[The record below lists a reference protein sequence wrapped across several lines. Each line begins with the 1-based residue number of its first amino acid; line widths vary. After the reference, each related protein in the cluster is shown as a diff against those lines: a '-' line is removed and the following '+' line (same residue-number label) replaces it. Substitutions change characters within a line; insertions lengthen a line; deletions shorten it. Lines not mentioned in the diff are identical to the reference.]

1 MSLSALVDAC
11 RELATEYKADP
22 RNKIFVSEEMLIASA
37 TEETGTKVSAAK
49 LRKVIA
55 ACLSGDMDDEFQAIY
70 DGAAYAC
77 GLSARHCFNDDP
89 DDDIDYEIDW
99 QEQED
104 GSYIAEVRPS

>member
-1 MSLSALVDAC
+1 MSLI
-11 RELATEYKADP
+11 ELIEKLASDFKADP
-22 RNKIFVSEEMLIASA
+22 RNKIFVDEEMLVASA
-37 TEETGTKVSAAK
+37 TEETGKKVSVAK

-55 ACLSGDMDDEFQAIY
+55 AYLNGNMDDKLEAIY
-70 DGAAYAC
+70 DGAVYAC

-89 DDDIDYEIDW
+89 DDDIDYEVDW